1 MRKVFRYVL
10 FSLTLLL
17 GSAMVLS
24 ADDKKDDK
32 KKEDK
37 DVHKPV
43 LIVVYVPAWSPVIR
57 AASLQEVVDT
67 GCLCVENSSEA
78 F

>member
-1 MRKVFRYVL
+1 MSKVFRYFL
-10 FSLTLLL
+10 CSLTLLL

-37 DVHKPV
+37 EVHKPV

-57 AASLQEVVDT
+57 EAPLPDCFT
-67 GCLCVENSSEA
+67 HIGENEEEL
-78 F
+78 